1 MSRACKPSQVTN
13 TVIIGAGLVGAALAD
28 QLAAKRGG
36 DVVLI
41 DRSSPGMGTS
51 RTSFGWLNANKKQ
64 PRAYFD
70 LSVEAMR
77 DWSRLAREFGE
88 PCWYHPVGNLAWAR
102 SPRAREEL
110 VE

>member
-1 MSRACKPSQVTN
+1 MSGSWKPSPVTR
-13 TVIIGAGLVGAALAD
+13 TVIVGAGIVGAALAD
-28 QLAAKRGG
+28 QLAARRGG

-41 DRSSPGMGTS
+41 DRSRPGSGTS

-70 LSVEAMR
+70 LSVEAMH

-88 PCWYHPVGNLAWAR
+88 PCWYNPVGNLAWSR
-102 SPRAREEL
+102 
-110 VE
+110 